1 MLILLLIY
9 LIFLLVYVVFSIYS
23 ILRIWSLRL
32 KGDKSG
38 VLVLTY
44 MITVVLVTAIS
55 LIFIA
60 NLSWK
65 TNFNFS
71 IGGISGR

>member
-1 MLILLLIY
+1 MFILLLIY
-9 LIFLLVYVVFSIYS
+9 LIFLFVYVIFSIYS

-38 VLVLTY
+38 VLVLAY
-44 MITVVLVTAIS
+44 LITVVLVTVIS
-55 LIFIA
+55 LLFIV

-65 TNFNFS
+65 TNFNFLP
-71 IGGISGR
+71 GGING